1 MNADRSFVL
10 PVSLLVSIL
19 LAALLSLTLGVQT
32 LPAQSQTVPQW
43 QIDAG
48 GKMQFEV
55 SSVKQDKSGLPPSG
69 ATPYAN
75 VAMGPGDIY
84 APTGGFFTA
93 TNLPLFTYI
102 AFAYKASGNQIKN
115 LQAQVPKWV
124 LNDRYDMQGRMQGS
138 PSKDQMRVMVQAL
151 LADRFKL
158 SVHHENRQLPA
169 FALVPI
175 QAGKT
180 GPQLVAHP
188 SDASCSSFY
197 ASSPATPG
205 GGTPAAQ
212 AQETVAGG
220 FPATCGGIQPMEAS
234 DSGRVRMGAR
244 NVSLALL
251 ANSMTGWPSGLDRPV
266 LDRTELNGLFDFT
279 LEWTPQLNGPVS
291 PGATFQ
297 PDADGPTFL
306 EALKDQLG
314 LKLAS
319 QTGPV
324 DVLVLDHIEEPSPN

>member
-1 MNADRSFVL
+1 MTRKELA
-10 PVSLLVSIL
+10 I
-19 LAALLSLTLGVQT
+19 LAAVILSTLTPRLLTQAQT
-32 LPAQSQTVPQW
+32 ARSQIVPQW
-43 QIDAG
+43 EIDAG
-48 GKMQFEV
+48 GKMEFEV
-55 SSVKQDKSGLPPSG
+55 SSVRQDKSGLPPSG
-69 ATPYAN
+69 ASPYAN
-75 VAMGPGDIY
+75 VAMGPGEYY

-102 AFAYKASGNQIKN
+102 TFAYKASGNQIKN
-115 LQAQVPKWV
+115 LQAQVPQWV
-124 LNDRYDMQGRMQGS
+124 LNDRYDMQGRVQGS
-138 PSKDQMRVMVQAL
+138 PSKDQMRLMVQAL

-158 SVHHENRQLPA
+158 SIHHETRQLPA

-180 GPQLVAHP
+180 GPRLVAHSNEAP
-188 SDASCSSFY
+188 CSSFY

-212 AQETVAGG
+212 AQETVVGG
-220 FPATCGGIQPMEAS
+220 FPATCGGIQPMEAG
-234 DSGRVRMGAR
+234 DSSRVRMGAR

-251 ANSMTGWPSGLDRPV
+251 ANSMAGWPSDLDRPV
-266 LDRTELNGLFDFT
+266 LDRTGLNGLFDFT
-279 LEWTPQLNGPVS
+279 LEWTPQLNGSLP

-314 LKLAS
+314 LKLES

-324 DVLVLDHIEEPSPN
+324 DVLVLDHIERPTEN